1 MYFLPKPQE
10 IKIEKGNQPFF
21 LKYDTAIT
29 IEDSCPE
36 QAFAWGKL
44 LQEEIRRA
52 AGLSLLIRK
61 GEGREG
67 EIVLSAGARMKE
79 EEYTLEIK
87 KEGILVQG
95 GSYRGILYGVQT
107 LRQIFRQEGGALSAL
122 YIHDY
127 PEFPVRGY
135 YHDVTRGRVPK
146 LSWLKRL
153 ADTMSFYKL
162 NQLQLYIEHTYLF
175 RDFSEVWR
183 DDTPLTAEDILEL
196 DCYCRKLGIDLVP
209 SLSSFGHLYKLL
221 RTKQYRHLGELKETA
236 DEPFGLIS
244 RLEHHTINPTLD
256 ESFELIKKMI
266 LEYMSLFRSDY
277 FNICADETF
286 DLGKGA
292 CRQEAE
298 EKGVDRLYMDF
309 VKKLCEF
316 VVSQGKTPM
325 FWGDIICGFPEMIG
339 ELPKGTIC
347 LNWGYAWNQSED
359 STRKIA
365 QTGAVQYVCPGVCG
379 WNQYINRLDYAY
391 QNISRMCS
399 YGVKYKAAGVL
410 NTDWGDYGHI
420 NHPSLSIPGLIYG
433 AAFSWNKEEIPYEE
447 INKEISLI
455 QYGDTSERFTGI
467 TAEIARKTV
476 YDWWT
481 MVMRKERGDQ
491 EACRKTEEQKAEA
504 AGNDREIEALLEE
517 LGQCGR
523 FLAPDC
529 REELLPVYLGAEAVR
544 IFNKTGLAVSG
555 KEYEAQELS
564 ELACRLEKW
573 FCHYRMLWEK
583 VSRESELRRIGD
595 VVFWYCDLLRDMAD
609 KAEQRQ
615 K

>member
-1 MYFLPKPQE
+1 MYLLPKPQE
-10 IKIEKGNQPFF
+10 IKINKEEKPFS
-21 LKYDTAIT
+21 LKYDTAII

-36 QAFAWGKL
+36 QTFDYGKI

-61 GEGREG
+61 GEGRER
-67 EIVLSAGARMKE
+67 EIVLSAREGMKE

-87 KEGILVQG
+87 NEGILVQG
-95 GSYRGILYGVQT
+95 GSYKGILYGVQT
-107 LRQIFRQEGGALSAL
+107 LRQIFRQEGGVLSAL

-175 RDFSEVWR
+175 RDFSEMWR

-196 DCYCRKLGIDLVP
+196 DSYCRNLGIDLVP

-221 RTKQYRHLGELKETA
+221 RTKQYRHLGEMPEIA
-236 DEPFGLIS
+236 DEPFGLAA
-244 RLEHHTINPTLD
+244 RLQHHTINPTLD
-256 ESFELIKKMI
+256 ESFELVKKMI
-266 LEYMSLFRSDY
+266 LEYMSLFSSGY

-292 CRQEAE
+292 CKQAAD

-309 VKKLCEF
+309 VKKLCEL
-316 VVSQGKTPM
+316 VVSKGKTPM
-325 FWGDIICGFPEMIG
+325 FWGDIICGFPKLIN
-339 ELPKGTIC
+339 ELPKETIC

-365 QTGAVQYVCPGVCG
+365 ETGAVQYVCPGVSG
-379 WNQYINRLDYAY
+379 WNQYMNRLDYSY
-391 QNISRMCS
+391 QNISRMCF

-420 NHPSLSIPGLIYG
+420 NHPSLSIPGMIYG
-433 AAFSWNKEEIPYEE
+433 AAFSWNKSEISYEE
-447 INKEISLI
+447 INREISLI
-455 QYGDTSERFTGI
+455 QYGDTSEKFTGI
-467 TAEIARKTV
+467 VAELAQKTV
-476 YDWWT
+476 FDWWT
-481 MVMRKERGDQ
+481 MVVLLEYENKEIG
-491 EACRKTEEQKAEA
+491 RKTEEQKAEA
-504 AGNDREIEALLEE
+504 ARNDREIDRLVEE
-517 LGQCGR
+517 LGRCSR
-523 FLAPDC
+523 FLASDC
-529 REELLPVYLGAEAVR
+529 RGELLPVYLGAEAIS
-544 IFNKTGLAVSG
+544 IFNKIGLAVSG
-555 KEYEAQELS
+555 EAYEAQELL
-564 ELACRLEKW
+564 ELAQRLEKW
-573 FCHYRMLWEK
+573 FWHYRRLWYT
-583 VSRESELRRIGD
+583 VSRESELRQVGD
-595 VVFWYCDLLRDMAD
+595 VIFKYCDILRDMAG
-609 KAEQRQ
+609 KMN
-615 K
+615 